1 MFISRLPSF
10 GGSPFVGGLACTQYK
25 PWTKIS
31 VSSKRS
37 VLILWSGLFY
47 TIILLSILYTNE
59 GKAAWLFNIFKRT
72 KLVSHTAN
80 YEICKE
86 IRASIA

>member
-10 GGSPFVGGLACTQYK
+10 GGSPFVGGLASTQYK

-31 VSSKRS
+31 VRSQRS
-37 VLILWSGLFY
+37 VLILWSGLSY

-72 KLVSHTAN
+72 TLVSHTTN

>member
-1 MFISRLPSF
+1 MFISLLPSF

-25 PWTKIS
+25 PWTKIGDR
-31 VSSKRS
+31 SKRS

>member
-31 VSSKRS
+31 DRSKRS
-37 VLILWSGLFY
+37 VLILWSGLLY

>member
-10 GGSPFVGGLACTQYK
+10 GGSPFVGGLASTQYK

-31 VSSKRS
+31 VRSKRN

>member
-31 VSSKRS
+31 DRSQRS

-72 KLVSHTAN
+72 TLVSHTAN

>member
-31 VSSKRS
+31 VRSKRN
-37 VLILWSGLFY
+37 VLILWSGLSY